1 MQDEQSGADQQP
13 RFGSPWAAPGDSHGQ
28 EAAASD
34 APADDQVSDGESDDL
49 MSRFGLWAPRRE
61 STPDDAGGAAPDPP
75 ARDAGP
81 AQGAAAD
88 YLAAPDDA
96 VDDAGL
102 SEDTRSGAAPA
113 GQPAQPG
120 QPVQPGQPG
129 GFGYGPPGGYGYAPP
144 GGHTPPGG
152 YGHVPPP
159 PGGYGPSGSY
169 PPPSGPYGQPGQ
181 PAGYG
186 PPGGYGQPGAYGPP
200 AGYGPPGGHG
210 PSGASAYGPSGTARF
225 DPPAAGEPGAEQ
237 LSSGQSGPAA
247 PTPPAGYGYG
257 QPGGYGSGGY
267 GSGGYGPGGYGPGG
281 GYGSGGGY
289 GGYGGYGRGGFPP
302 PPSGYGPPGDYIDHG
317 PPRRRLT
324 GLVAYIAVAAVAAAA
339 GAGTVLLA
347 NVFDHQSGKAAAGQA
362 SRPFHPSLGQPRA
375 GGPGSGSGHSPVSS
389 ATEHAVY
396 NKVQPGLVDITSNLG
411 FQGGTAAATGMVITK
426 SGLVLTNNHVIN
438 GTTGMKATVV
448 ASGQSYAAK
457 FLGYDKND
465 DVAVLQLYTSS
476 GAKPDTMRTV
486 PLGNSTKV
494 SLGDGVVALGNAGGT
509 GSTETVTGTITG
521 LNQTI
526 TASDD
531 GSGTSERLTG
541 MLRTNANIV
550 PGDSGG
556 PLISTDGQVI
566 GMDTAAA
573 TGSFGVGQQD
583 VGFAIPINRALRI
596 ANEIISGRG
605 SPSVQIGSE
614 GFLGVLVPA
623 KKAST
628 VSSPSQQRSLQIQ
641 EDQNPTSPGVPKAG
655 AACVPNSLEAG
666 IPARVAPA
674 SSGTLV
680 LGELCGTA
688 AAKAGIIAGDV
699 ITAVNGQTVTTP
711 NSLTGIMAK
720 FRPGS
725 HVKLSIVAV
734 STGQKETKTLI
745 LGAKPPV

>member
-1 MQDEQSGADQQP
+1 MARP
-13 RFGSPWAAPGDSHGQ
+13 RATVRRAATVRP
-28 EAAASD
+28 
-34 APADDQVSDGESDDL
+34 
-49 MSRFGLWAPRRE
+49 
-61 STPDDAGGAAPDPP
+61 
-75 ARDAGP
+75 GP
-81 AQGAAAD
+81 APTVRRGRPA
-88 YLAAPDDA
+88 
-96 VDDAGL
+96 
-102 SEDTRSGAAPA
+102 STRPRPA
-113 GQPAQPG
+113 
-120 QPVQPGQPG
+120 
-129 GFGYGPPGGYGYAPP
+129 
-144 GGHTPPGG
+144 
-152 YGHVPPP
+152 
-159 PGGYGPSGSY
+159 
-169 PPPSGPYGQPGQ
+169 
-181 PAGYG
+181 
-186 PPGGYGQPGAYGPP
+186 
-200 AGYGPPGGHG
+200 
-210 PSGASAYGPSGTARF
+210 
-225 DPPAAGEPGAEQ
+225 EPGAEQ

-257 QPGGYGSGGY
+257 QPGGY

-375 GGPGSGSGHSPVSS
+375 GGSGSGSGRSPVSS

-448 ASGQSYAAK
+448 ATGQSYAAK

-556 PLISTDGQVI
+556 PLVSTDGQVI

-725 HVKLSIVAV
+725 HVKLSIRRGVHRPEGDQDPDPRGQAAGVAGQHRSRKPERRDRLAAAPLCSPRAGQARSNSPSCTPAV
-734 STGQKETKTLI
+734 NARHSSGVNSSTGPSGLRLSRMAMTCSLPSLEPGRMAISTQASSGSSVLDALCQTAPVRSISDIPFLI
-745 LGAKPPV
+745 AGP

>member
-1 MQDEQSGADQQP
+1 MQDEQNGADRQP

-28 EAAASD
+28 DAAASD
-34 APADDQVSDGESDDL
+34 APVDDQVSDDESADDDL
-49 MSRFGLWAPRRE
+49 MSAFGLWTPRR
-61 STPDDAGGAAPDPP
+61 SSKPDDAASAAADPL
-75 ARDAGP
+75 AREAGP
-81 AQGAAAD
+81 APEGTAAD
-88 YLAAPDDA
+88 GSAPADRTPDGA
-96 VDDAGL
+96 DR
-102 SEDTRSGAAPA
+102 SEDARPGAAPA
-113 GQPAQPG
+113 GQP
-120 QPVQPGQPG
+120 G
-129 GFGYGPPGGYGYAPP
+129 GFGYAPPGGYGYGQP
-144 GGHTPPGG
+144 GGQTPPGG
-152 YGHVPPP
+152 YGYGPPP
-159 PGGYGPSGSY
+159 PGGYGPSGNY

-181 PAGYG
+181 PGGYGPPAGYGQYGQPGGYG
-186 PPGGYGQPGAYGPP
+186 PPGGYGQPAGPG
-200 AGYGPPGGHG
+200 GYGHPAPGH
-210 PSGASAYGPSGTARF
+210 
-225 DPPAAGEPGAEQ
+225 PAAGQPAPGHSAPGQPAAGDPATGRPGPGLPADQ
-237 LSSGQSGPAA
+237 LGSGQSGPGA
-247 PTPPAGYGYG
+247 PTPPGGYGYG
-257 QPGGYGSGGY
+257 QPGGYG
-267 GSGGYGPGGYGPGG
+267 GYGPG

-289 GGYGGYGRGGFPP
+289 GGYGGYGHGGFPP
-302 PPSGYGPPGDYIDHG
+302 PPGYGPPGDYIDHD

-347 NVFDHQSGKAAAGQA
+347 NVFDHQSGKPSAGQA
-362 SRPFHPSLGQPRA
+362 SRPFHSNLGQ
-375 GGPGSGSGHSPVSS
+375 PGSGSGSGRSPVSS
-389 ATEHAVY
+389 AIEHAVY

-411 FQGGTAAATGMVITK
+411 FQGGTAAATGMVLTK

-448 ASGQSYAAK
+448 ATGQAYVAK

-476 GAKPDTMRTV
+476 GAKPATMRTV
-486 PLGNSTKV
+486 PLGNSSKV
-494 SLGDGVVALGNAGGT
+494 NLGDGVVALGNAGGT

-556 PLISTDGQVI
+556 PLVSTDGRVI

-596 ANEIISGRG
+596 ANQIISGQG
-605 SPSVQIGSE
+605 GPTVQIGSE

-628 VSSPSQQRSLQIQ
+628 VASPSQQRSLQIQ
-641 EDQNPTSPGVPKAG
+641 EDQNPGSPGVPKAG
-655 AACVPNSLEAG
+655 AACVPNNLEAG
-666 IPARVAPA
+666 IPAHIAPA

-688 AAKAGIIAGDV
+688 AAKAGITSGDV

-725 HVKLSIVAV
+725 HVKLSFVAV
-734 STGQKETKTLI
+734 STGQKETRTLV